1 MGFVPVC
8 WMQEEKSLELSL
20 QLCEVKSFGVDML
33 LCFLWGPFFC
43 QRAAF
48 CLVHLLVSCSLLS
61 YFTSLWFI
69 LSSSPLSSCIFATLS
84 SQMFSFPLWFC
95 YSFFFFFLNICAY
108 TLCITTLCGKCVQS
122 INSSSLPMHMQN
134 VFFSPYQSCLYD

>member
-1 MGFVPVC
+1 
-8 WMQEEKSLELSL
+8 MQEEKSLELSL

-43 QRAAF
+43 QCAAF

-69 LSSSPLSSCIFATLS
+69 LSSSPLSNCIFATLS

-95 YSFFFFFLNICAY
+95 YSFFFFFFKHMCLY
-108 TLCITTLCGKCVQS
+108 TLHYHFMWEMCAKHKFLFFAHAYAKC
-122 INSSSLPMHMQN
+122 
-134 VFFSPYQSCLYD
+134 FF